1 MLMFTA
7 DRSIGHGMKSRR
19 RDETRWS
26 DHAVLVA
33 ASVALPVS
41 AAAAFS
47 MLLVGDVETE
57 TALIYIVTSGVA
69 AAIATALAAHL
80 LLIRRHRI
88 RERAANRRLSTT
100 KRELHDEKQ
109 ERAVLRELDAAIDL
123 AATERD
129 AIDLIRDSFTRHL
142 SMQPMELHLV
152 DAVDPVM
159 ELVIATGDHATKPGV
174 RVSPWDSLAA
184 RTNTTLVYDTTDRLD
199 VCPHLLSRLYT
210 PMSAVAVPVNA
221 MGRLL
226 GVLYGLGPEGQQ
238 PGTGDVKFLEDL
250 ARLIGARLA
259 IMRASTGSATTA
271 DDIDRLTGL
280 PDRAAMQDRVLRML
294 RDRQPFTVAVADIDN
309 FGQLNE
315 RHGREAGD
323 RALQLVGRVA
333 RKAVRPGDIV
343 GRIGGDEFL
352 FVLPRTDPDHAT
364 RAFERLREE
373 LVLAQSTIDE
383 SPFTLSIGVI
393 GSGSGGTIEEILH
406 RAAGALDHARSEGGN
421 RVVVAHTV
429 RDTPPQR

>member
-1 MLMFTA
+1 M
-7 DRSIGHGMKSRR
+7 
-19 RDETRWS
+19 
-26 DHAVLVA
+26 VLVA
-33 ASVALPVS
+33 AFVALPVS
-41 AAAAFS
+41 AGAAIAT
-47 MLLVGDVETE
+47 LVTGGIETE
-57 TALIYIVTSGVA
+57 TALIYIVVAGAVA
-69 AAIATALAAHL
+69 AVATALAAHL
-80 LLIRRHRI
+80 LLIRRHRA
-88 RERAANRRLSTT
+88 RERAANRRLAAT

-123 AATERD
+123 AASEND
-129 AIDLIRDSFTRHL
+129 AIEIIRDSFTKHL
-142 SMQPMELHLV
+142 SLQPMELHLI
-152 DAVDPVM
+152 DPVDPVM
-159 ELVIATGDHATKPGV
+159 ELVVATGDHSTKPGV
-174 RVSPWDSLAA
+174 RTSPWDSLAA
-184 RTNTTLVYDTTDRLD
+184 RSNSTLVYDTTDRLD
-199 VCPHLLSRLYT
+199 VCPHLLSRLHT

-226 GVLYGLGPEGQQ
+226 GVLYGLGPEGQE
-238 PGTGDVKFLEDL
+238 PGTGDVKLLEDL

-280 PDRAAMQDRVLRML
+280 PDRAAMQDRVLRLL

-309 FGQLNE
+309 FSHLNAT
-315 RHGREAGD
+315 HGREAGD
-323 RALQLVGRVA
+323 RALQLLGRVA

-373 LVLAQSTIDE
+373 LVLAQSTIDD

-406 RAAGALDHARSEGGN
+406 RAAGALDHARSQGGN

-429 RDTPPQR
+429 SEAPPKH

>member
-1 MLMFTA
+1 M
-7 DRSIGHGMKSRR
+7 
-19 RDETRWS
+19 
-26 DHAVLVA
+26 VLVA
-33 ASVALPVS
+33 AFVALPVS
-41 AAAAFS
+41 AGAAMAT
-47 MLLVGDVETE
+47 LVTGGIETE
-57 TALIYIVTSGVA
+57 TALIYIVVAGVVA
-69 AAIATALAAHL
+69 AVATALAAHL
-80 LLIRRHRI
+80 LLIRRHRA
-88 RERAANRRLSTT
+88 RERAANRRLAAT

-123 AATERD
+123 AAGEND
-129 AIDLIRDSFTRHL
+129 AIEIIRDSFTKHL
-142 SMQPMELHLV
+142 SMQPMELHLI
-152 DAVDPVM
+152 DPVDPVM
-159 ELVIATGDHATKPGV
+159 ELVVATGDHSTKPGV
-174 RVSPWDSLAA
+174 RTSPWDSLAA
-184 RTNTTLVYDTTDRLD
+184 RSNTTLVYDTTDRLD
-199 VCPHLLSRLYT
+199 VCPHLLSRLHT

-226 GVLYGLGPEGQQ
+226 GVLYGLGPEGQE
-238 PGTGDVKFLEDL
+238 PGTGDVKLLEDL

-280 PDRAAMQDRVLRML
+280 PDRAAMQDRVLRLL

-309 FGQLNE
+309 FSHLNTT
-315 RHGREAGD
+315 HGREAGD
-323 RALQLVGRVA
+323 RALQLLGRVA

-373 LVLAQSTIDE
+373 LVLAQSTIDD

-406 RAAGALDHARSEGGN
+406 RAAGALDHARSQGGN

-429 RDTPPQR
+429 REAPPKR